1 MNLNLSNKQAH
12 NGQQSLRERILFTLI
27 IISVGRFGTFIPI
40 PGIDQDYLYNDL
52 KNSPI
57 LNFFSSFAQGDFFV
71 LGLFTLGILPNI
83 NASIIIQLSV
93 SIFPPLQ
100 RLQKDEGEI
109 GQQKLNQFTRYLT
122 AAIAIAYGAIIA
134 IYLKP
139 FVFGWDLFKAVEI
152 TVVLTTGSL
161 VVLWL
166 SELITEKGIGNGTSI
181 FIFVNIIS
189 SLPTLVRNLNTAEV
203 SLESKVFF
211 GLISLFGITSIVI
224 VEGAIRRVPLT
235 SMKGLL
241 RDSINNDSSY
251 LPFRLNPSGIMPI
264 IFASSVQN
272 LLLVGINKLPLPSSF
287 LAFSAFIY
295 PLGYFVLTLF
305 FSYFYSTIAIKP
317 TDLSRDL
324 KNLAFVIPQIQ
335 PGLATMKFLQE
346 TLNRLALL
354 GGLFLALI
362 VTTPT
367 FLIYLN
373 PDFKAFGN
381 FGTTSLIILVG
392 VAVDLSRQIRTYWI
406 NESYDKIML

>member
-1 MNLNLSNKQAH
+1 MNLNFINKEVPNRQR
-12 NGQQSLRERILFTLI
+12 SLADRVLFTLFI
-27 IISVGRFGTFIPI
+27 ILVGRFGTFIPI
-40 PGIDQDYLYNDL
+40 AGIDQGYLYNEL
-52 KNSPI
+52 KTSPI

-83 NASIIIQLSV
+83 NASIITQLAVSV
-93 SIFPPLQ
+93 FPPLQ
-100 RLQKDEGEI
+100 RLQKEEGEI
-109 GQQKLNQFTRYLT
+109 GQQKLNQFTRFLT
-122 AAIAIAYGAIIA
+122 AIIA
-134 IYLKP
+134 LGYSGVIAIYIKP
-139 FVFGWDLFKAVEI
+139 FVFGWDLIKACEI
-152 TVVLTTGSL
+152 TVTLTTGSL

-166 SELITEKGIGNGTSI
+166 SELITEKGIGNGTSL

-189 SLPTLVRNLNTAEV
+189 SLPNLVKNFNASQV
-203 SLESKVFF
+203 SLVSKLSF
-211 GLISLFGITSIVI
+211 GLIVFLGITSIVI
-224 VEGAIRRVPLT
+224 VEGAIRRIPLI
-235 SMKGLL
+235 SVKGLT
-241 RDSINNDSSY
+241 RNSINNDSSY

-272 LLLVGINKLPLPSSF
+272 LLSVCINKLSIPSGLFSF
-287 LAFSAFIY
+287 SNVVY
-295 PLGYFVLTLF
+295 PLGYFILTLF

-317 TDLSRDL
+317 IELSKDL
-324 KNLAFVIPQIQ
+324 KNMAFVIPDIQ

-367 FLIYLN
+367 FLVYLN
-373 PDFKAFGN
+373 PDFKLFGN

-406 NESYDKIML
+406 NESYDKIIL